1 MMQAC
6 DMCRQL
12 KAKCDELKPCKS
24 CKEKKVECKYREAI
38 PKQCVSPPPSAF
50 FFSLPLSHPGPG
62 QGSRR
67 GRLLT
72 PKMLGKIGLRQ
83 TSWILFWHCRNRLTS
98 A

>member
-38 PKQCVSPPPSAF
+38 PKQCVPPASPLL
-50 FFSLPLSHPGPG
+50 SLPA
-62 QGSRR
+62 R
-67 GRLLT
+67 GAA
-72 PKMLGKIGLRQ
+72 M
-83 TSWILFWHCRNRLTS
+83 
-98 A
+98 AAY

>member
-38 PKQCVSPPPSAF
+38 PKQCVSPPPRLS
-50 FFSLPLSHPGPG
+50 FSLCLS
-62 QGSRR
+62 
-67 GRLLT
+67 LT
-72 PKMLGKIGLRQ
+72 LAPARE
-83 TSWILFWHCRNRLTS
+83 
-98 A
+98 AAVAAY